1 MTPQSKPFKCTKCL
15 FYLCFFP
22 FCRSTAFLIAKTAL
36 FSVQRFFVDR
46 LKAFKIGIFCSS
58 NGFKWQIVKVL
69 SAKNPLSFHK
79 VKASNNYV
87 HQLFPQNI
95 FIISTVEKRMCKFCW
110 RISQSL
116 LRQIFLQKFA
126 VQCFASRVCNLIF
139 ADKTLLQQITSYDES
154 GKFF

>member
-1 MTPQSKPFKCTKCL
+1 MYIDLIFAIFK
-15 FYLCFFP
+15 YFFP

-36 FSVQRFFVDR
+36 FSVQHFFVDR

-87 HQLFPQNI
+87 HKLFPQKLLKKECAN
-95 FIISTVEKRMCKFCW
+95 FVEEF
-110 RISQSL
+110 
-116 LRQIFLQKFA
+116 QIHF
-126 VQCFASRVCNLIF
+126 
-139 ADKTLLQQITSYDES
+139 
-154 GKFF
+154 